1 MSNPHIP
8 GNTSPASTANP
19 PRLITQAIDALL
31 SNAKGLKLMA
41 SEWENS
47 EYPEDT
53 YMAVHG
59 LADSIALEIE
69 ILARAIREG

>member
-1 MSNPHIP
+1 MKTNPLAV
-8 GNTSPASTANP
+8 SS
-19 PRLITQAIDALL
+19 IDALL

-41 SEWENS
+41 SEWENA

-59 LADSIALEIE
+59 LADSMLLEIE
-69 ILARAIREG
+69 VLCRALREE